1 MIRRA
6 QTDADFELCARIKSA
21 VEPDEPITAQ
31 EIRDDPNARLLIHG
45 EDGYAIVKESSLV
58 GCAFTMVRVL
68 PGERRQGF
76 GSSLLAACSDEARAL
91 GKGELFGRVEGD
103 DPESLAWVERRGFV
117 VISQDVEQVRELA
130 DPEPEPEP
138 PPGIELAEF
147 RPEYLEGVY
156 AVAVD
161 ATRDLAVGADIAA
174 RPYEGWLAEMQGRI
188 LVVALEGDRVVGYA
202 TLLPLAAL
210 PETLEHELTGVLRS
224 HRRRGI
230 AEALK
235 REQVRWAAAHGYR
248 RLITWTQEGND
259 AMRNLNL
266 KLGYRERLDSL
277 SVKGPLQ
284 P

>member
-6 QTDADFELCARIKSA
+6 ETDADFELCARIKST
-21 VEPDEPITAQ
+21 VEPGQPVTA
-31 EIRDDPNARLLIHG
+31 EELREDPFARLLIHG
-45 EDGYAIVKESSLV
+45 EAGYAIVKESSLV

-68 PGERRQGF
+68 PGERRRGV
-76 GSSLLAACSDEARAL
+76 GSALLAACSVEARAL
-91 GKGELFGRVEGD
+91 GRGSLFGRVDGGD
-103 DPESLAWVERRGFV
+103 PGSLAWVERRGFA
-117 VISQDVEQVRELA
+117 VISQDVEQTRELGEERA
-130 DPEPEPEP
+130 PEP

-147 RPEYLEGVY
+147 RPEHLEGVY

-161 ATRDLAVGADIAA
+161 ATPDLAVGAEIAA

-188 LVVALEGDRVVGYA
+188 VVVALEGDDVVGYA

-210 PETLEHELTGVLRS
+210 PDTLEHELTGVLRS

-235 REQVRWAAAHGYR
+235 REQIRWAAAHGYK

-266 KLGYRERLDSL
+266 KLGYRERLASL
-277 SVKGPLQ
+277 SVKGPVV
-284 P
+284 

>member
-6 QTDADFELCARIKSA
+6 ETEADFELCARIKST
-21 VEPDEPITAQ
+21 VEPGQPVTAA
-31 EIRDDPNARLLIHG
+31 ELREDPLARMLIHG
-45 EDGYAIVKESSLV
+45 EAGYGLVKESSVV
-58 GCAFTMVRVL
+58 GCAYTMVRVL
-68 PGERRQGF
+68 PGERRRGV
-76 GSSLLAACSDEARAL
+76 GSALLAACSDEAREL
-91 GKGELFGRVEGD
+91 GKSALYGRVEGD

-117 VISQDVEQVRELA
+117 VLSQDVEQVRDLGGE
-130 DPEPEPEP
+130 EPAPEP
-138 PPGIELAEF
+138 PPGIVVAEF
-147 RPEYLEGVY
+147 RPEHLEGVY

-161 ATRDLAVGADIAA
+161 ATPDLAVGADIAA
-174 RPYEGWLAEMQGRI
+174 RPYEGWLAEMEGRI

-210 PETLEHELTGVLRS
+210 PDTLEHELTGVLRS

-235 REQVRWAAAHGYR
+235 REQIRWAAAHGYK

-266 KLGYRERLDSL
+266 KLGYRERLASL
-277 SVKGPLQ
+277 SVKGPVV
-284 P
+284 